1 MDTGVTTENGL
12 IGEFV
17 REYVGVVP
25 ADLLASINAA
35 IEAARHEWQPP
46 DGRRASATARQFAD
60 ALRLNDAFSAM
71 EAQVCAAA
79 RLWVGQTLAREA
91 TDAPVHV
98 LRCVGPRMAAQ
109 SYLRHFDSHVLTVLI
124 PLQRAPDGEQ
134 NGDLIVHVRRNEPL
148 APLMHLLTKTW
159 LFFEHGLPFGLRRAI
174 VNSGFGMRHC
184 RRIHCEPGNAYVF
197 NGFVTLHHNL
207 HVAHGERRSLI
218 IHHYDAG
225 LEARL
230 RTMVR
235 AVRHFR
241 DRLAGYS

>member
-1 MDTGVTTENGL
+1 MSEGVTAAHGGL
-12 IGEFV
+12 VSEF
-17 REYVGVVP
+17 VGVVP
-25 ADLLASINAA
+25 PDLLASINAS

-46 DGRRASATARQFAD
+46 DGRRASAAARQFAD
-60 ALRLNDAFSAM
+60 ALRRHEAFSAM

-79 RLWVGQTLAREA
+79 RQWVARTQAREA
-91 TDAPVHV
+91 NDPPIHV
-98 LRCVGPRMAAQ
+98 LRCVGPAMAAQ

-134 NGDLIVHVRRNEPL
+134 NGDLIVHMRRCAPL
-148 APLMHLLTKTW
+148 APLAHLMTKAW

-174 VNSGFGMRHC
+174 VNSGFGT
-184 RRIHCEPGNAYVF
+184 RRGLRIRCEPGNAYVF

-207 HVAHGERRSLI
+207 HVADGERRSLI

-235 AVRHFR
+235 AVRHMR